1 MPTTLPE
8 GRRLI
13 LASTSPF
20 RRELLARLGLPFAV
34 RPPEVD
40 ETRQPGEE
48 APALVA
54 RLAEWKAQAIARQE
68 PAALVIGSDQ
78 AAVLD
83 GEIVGKPGDHE
94 QAAAQLR
101 RASGR
106 TVTFYTGLCLLDS
119 ASNQRQVTVEV
130 FQVAFR
136 RLTAEMIEGYLR
148 REQPYQCAGSFK
160 SEGLGIALF
169 ERLEGDD
176 PTSLIGLPL
185 IRLTRMLEA
194 AGVAVLQ

>member
-1 MPTTLPE
+1 MPEVLAD

-20 RRELLARLGLPFAV
+20 RRELLMRLGLPFTVQA
-34 RPPEVD
+34 PKVD
-40 ETRQPGEE
+40 EARLPGEA

-54 RLAEWKAQAIARQE
+54 RLAELKARTVARLA
-68 PAALVIGSDQ
+68 PTALIIGSDQ

-83 GEIVGKPGDHE
+83 DEIIGKPGDHPR
-94 QAAAQLR
+94 AAAQLQ

-106 TVTFYTGLCLLDS
+106 TVSFYTGLCLLEG
-119 ASNQRQVTVEV
+119 ASGSRQVAVEEFRVV
-130 FQVAFR
+130 FR
-136 RLTAEMIEGYLR
+136 PLTATMIEAYLQ
-148 REQPYQCAGSFK
+148 RERPYQCAGSFK

-176 PTSLIGLPL
+176 PTSLVGLPL
-185 IRLTRMLEA
+185 IRLIRMLEA
-194 AGVAVLQ
+194 AGVTVL

>member
-1 MPTTLPE
+1 MSDTLSD
-8 GRRLI
+8 GRLLI

-34 RPPEVD
+34 RAPEVD
-40 ETRQPGEE
+40 EDQQPGEE

-54 RLAEWKAQAIARQE
+54 RLAEWKAKAVARHA
-68 PAALVIGSDQ
+68 PDALVIGSDQ

-83 GEIVGKPGDHE
+83 GDILGKPGDHE
-94 QAAAQLR
+94 RATAQLR

-106 TVTFYTGLCLLDS
+106 TVTFYTGLCLLDG
-119 ASNQRQVTVEV
+119 ASGRRQVAVEEFRVV
-130 FQVAFR
+130 FRA
-136 RLTAEMIEGYLR
+136 LTLAMIDRYLR
-148 REQPYQCAGSFK
+148 REQPYGCAGSFK
-160 SEGLGIALF
+160 SEGLGISLF

-194 AGVAVLQ
+194 AGVAVP

>member
-1 MPTTLPE
+1 MPEVLAD

-20 RRELLARLGLPFAV
+20 RRELLMRLGLPFTVQA
-34 RPPEVD
+34 PKVD
-40 ETRQPGEE
+40 EARLPGEA

-54 RLAEWKAQAIARQE
+54 RLAELKARTVARLA
-68 PAALVIGSDQ
+68 PTALIIGSDQ

-83 GEIVGKPGDHE
+83 DDIIGKPGDHPR
-94 QAAAQLR
+94 AAAQLQ

-106 TVTFYTGLCLLDS
+106 TVSFYTGLCLLEG
-119 ASNQRQVTVEV
+119 ASGSRQVAVEEFRVV
-130 FQVAFR
+130 FR
-136 RLTAEMIEGYLR
+136 PLTATMIEAYLQ
-148 REQPYQCAGSFK
+148 RERPYQCAGSFK

-176 PTSLIGLPL
+176 PTSLVGLPL
-185 IRLTRMLEA
+185 IRLIRMLEA
-194 AGVAVLQ
+194 AGVTVL

>member
-1 MPTTLPE
+1 MTLIPND

-20 RRELLARLGLPFAV
+20 RRELLARLGLPF
-34 RPPEVD
+34 
-40 ETRQPGEE
+40 ETRDPDVEETRLAGEDG
-48 APALVA
+48 PMLVA
-54 RLAEWKAQAIARQE
+54 RLAELKARAVARRE
-68 PAALVIGSDQ
+68 PGALIVGSDQ
-78 AAVLD
+78 AAALD
-83 GEIVGKPGDHE
+83 GDILGKPGDHGR
-94 QAAAQLR
+94 ATAQLL

-106 TVTFYTGLCLLDS
+106 TVTFYTGLCLLDG
-119 ASNQRQVTVEV
+119 ASGRLQIAVEP
-130 FQVAFR
+130 FRVAFR
-136 RLTAEMIEGYLR
+136 HLTPAQIDGYLR

-176 PTSLIGLPL
+176 PTGLIGLPL

-194 AGVAVLQ
+194 AGMAVL